1 MKAHLVI
8 LVLAISLALCGCNT
22 YLADEATKRGIQA
35 YDTAK
40 QAQSHGDY
48 ETSNTYFRQ
57 AQQEFQ
63 TAVDNEPTGTDRHY
77 NLARAY
83 QELRE
88 YDQAIREYD
97 LAIRYFPGN
106 GKAHSGKIDCLVK
119 KRAPQDQIDEA
130 VDMAVDI
137 VNPGRV
143 YLTLA
148 MAYYHTGRTADMPE
162 VLATAAEVSPGDA
175 FVQAVVGRF
184 YRAIGDI
191 DSAIKHLRIAYELN
205 PNQPRVA
212 YDLGSLGQ
220 RIPPTPTAGSK

>member
-1 MKAHLVI
+1 MKAHLLI

-22 YLADEATKRGIQA
+22 YLADEASKRGIQA

-40 QAQSHGDY
+40 QAQSHGDS
-48 ETSNTYFRQ
+48 ETANTYYHQ

-63 TAVDNEPTGTDRHY
+63 TAVDNDPTGTDRHY

-97 LAIRYFPGN
+97 LAIQCHPGN

-119 KRAPQDQIDEA
+119 KRAPQDQIDKV

-162 VLATAAEVSPGDA
+162 VLAKTAEVSPDDA
-175 FVQAVVGRF
+175 FVQATVGRF

-191 DSAIKHLRIAYELN
+191 GSAIKHLRIAYELN
-205 PNQPRVA
+205 PNQPKVA
-212 YDLGSLGQ
+212 YDLGALGQ
-220 RIPPTPTAGSK
+220 RLPPTPAVGSK